1 MRSRYLIL
9 ATMAGLLS
17 ACNML
22 NLDPSGKTMPA
33 TEETV
38 TGTWRNAEPE
48 PDGKTTVRMTLR
60 VDPDHTM
67 IWARRISGIS
77 ADGTDKEYQRENW
90 TWSVE
95 AGNLR
100 AVKTTCEYSG
110 PPDYVLAA
118 EDCRAPLTYEIPIK
132 VNGNA
137 WSITEGEKLM
147 VFRKD

>member
-1 MRSRYLIL
+1 MRSKYLIPATL
-9 ATMAGLLS
+9 AALLS

-22 NLDPSGKTMPA
+22 NLDPSGKTLPA

-38 TGTWRNAEPE
+38 QGTWRNAEPDA
-48 PDGKTTVRMTLR
+48 DGKRTVRMTLR
-60 VDPDHTM
+60 VDTNHTM
-67 IWARRISGIS
+67 VWARRISGIS

-95 AGNLR
+95 DGNLK
-100 AVKTTCEYSG
+100 AVKTTCEYG
-110 PPDYVLAA
+110 DAPDYVLTAG
-118 EDCRAPLTYEIPIK
+118 DCRAPLARDIPIK

-137 WSITEGEKLM
+137 WSISEGAKLM